1 MITAQGRDNANEN
14 TGISTR
20 GCRVRTS
27 QEFAANYSRTII
39 FQLDLDGLIDP
50 KRGGENGKTIM
61 LFRLCFLQSTKI
73 QVLVHLPLE
82 G

>member
-50 KRGGENGKTIM
+50 KRVERM
-61 LFRLCFLQSTKI
+61 ERQLCSFDFVFCRVPKYKFWCTYR
-73 QVLVHLPLE
+73 
-82 G
+82 